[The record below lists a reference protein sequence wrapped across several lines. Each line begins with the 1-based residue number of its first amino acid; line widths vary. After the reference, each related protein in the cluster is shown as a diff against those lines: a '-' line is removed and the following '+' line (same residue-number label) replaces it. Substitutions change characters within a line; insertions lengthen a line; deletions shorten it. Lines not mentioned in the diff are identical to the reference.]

1 VQKFTGDPISQ
12 AIQRVQEMQR
22 VERKYGMSVFRI
34 PEQTL
39 HEESPALHAWVRR
52 QRAQS

>member
-12 AIQRVQEMQR
+12 ALQRRKEKKR
-22 VERKYGMSVFRI
+22 VERKYRMSVFRI

-52 QRAQS
+52 QRA